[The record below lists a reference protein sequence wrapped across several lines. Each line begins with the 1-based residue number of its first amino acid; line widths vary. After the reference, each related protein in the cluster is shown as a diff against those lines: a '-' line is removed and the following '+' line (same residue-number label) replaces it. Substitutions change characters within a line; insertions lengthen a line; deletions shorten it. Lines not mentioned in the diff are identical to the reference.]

1 MNIFRNIAKLS
12 ALCKCLWGFGIL
24 AKEGGG
30 SGGTCVLKNFPDLWE
45 NLLFLNLTAFE
56 TTLMDFEERF
66 ETSH

>member
-1 MNIFRNIAKLS
+1 MCDEFNMCEMEENEFDID
-12 ALCKCLWGFGIL
+12 IL
-24 AKEGGG
+24 KDG
-30 SGGTCVLKNFPDLWE
+30 GGTCVLKNFPDLWE